1 MVLSRDPALL
11 RLPLLPKH
19 QVSKKQALR
28 DRRKK
33 KNKVDMMGNKV
44 GKKEMP

>member
-33 KNKVDMMGNKV
+33 NKVDMMGNKM